1 MTGDSTTTAADANAD
16 NATAD
21 HSETDVPA
29 GVTAHRC
36 PYCDRPFRRAEQCTL
51 HVGLEHYDRMTEAE
65 EDAFREVYESEEEEL
80 GLYRLKLVGG
90 LVVVYFGMLL
100 LYAVVT

>member
-1 MTGDSTTTAADANAD
+1 MTGPDSSAENRSADPSD
-16 NATAD
+16 TY
-21 HSETDVPA
+21 VPP

-36 PYCDRPFRRAEQCTL
+36 PYCDRPFRRAEQRTL
-51 HVGLEHYDRMTEAE
+51 HVGLEHYDRMTDAE

-90 LVVVYFGMLL
+90 LVLVYFGMLL